1 MSWFSS
7 DSPLFVF
14 LPFVCA
20 LVAGAM
26 LVFLVLAARKRDYGN
41 VAVVSAMLL
50 IAIFG
55 SIYSWQENYVATQ
68 TGSPK
73 LEIGDQIKVL
83 GEGLVFR
90 LIQVPVWNHGTVA
103 ARNCV
108 IEIEHRAHDEKEYK
122 YLGYALFERE
132 NFAPHTDSGISLV
145 RANTYDEGAHWETS
159 IILMDT
165 SDNVYKESDIVSYP
179 APAGDTYLKLTMISD
194 NAESSPREFKLHVSQ
209 DGTELPTLYVLPQ
222 GEIQAED

>member
-14 LPFVCA
+14 LPFLCA

-26 LVFLVLAARKRDYGN
+26 VVFLVLAARKRDYGN

-55 SIYSWQENYVATQ
+55 GIFSWPESHVATQ

-73 LEIGDQIKVL
+73 LEIGDQIKVV
-83 GEGLVFR
+83 GEGLVVRF
-90 LIQVPVWNHGTVA
+90 IQVPVWNHGTVA

-108 IEIEHRAHDEKEYK
+108 IEIEQRANDEKEYK
-122 YLGYALFERE
+122 YLGYALFERD
-132 NFAPHTDSGISLV
+132 FAPHTDSGISLV
-145 RANTYDEGAHWETS
+145 RANTYDKGAHWETS
-159 IILMDT
+159 IVLMDT
-165 SDNVYKESDIVSYP
+165 SDIVHKESDIVSYS

-194 NAESSPREFKLHVSQ
+194 NTESPSREFKLHVSQ
-209 DGTELPTLYVLPQ
+209 DGTELPTLGVLPQ
-222 GEIQAED
+222 GEIKAEH